1 MEVPMT
7 HRNSSRCDLS
17 QRFALF
23 AQECR
28 ASSPLYERLSLRIA
42 QDDQVLD
49 LAAGARKGQ
58 PVPNLLFAAV
68 HLLLLEGESHPLAD
82 FYSSVTESPNHVDD
96 PYPHFHAFCIT
107 HCERISALLAT
118 RLVQTNEVRRSA
130 CLVPAFGVVAREASG
145 QALALIEIG
154 SSAGLNLRWDRY
166 CYAYG
171 DGQSTGNP
179 AASVA
184 LACDVRGELHP
195 PIPHVLPNVMWR
207 TGTDLNPINVND
219 PEATA
224 WLQALIWPEQRERA
238 TLLEQALAAARL
250 DPPPLR
256 DGNALDLL
264 PELVDAAPDDVILCI
279 FDTYTINQF
288 AAADQE
294 RLAALLDEIAAHRRL
309 FQITISWVGG
319 ESPTLR
325 LTSWTRE
332 ERAER
337 TLARCDAHG
346 AWIEWLVI
354 QK

>member
-1 MEVPMT
+1 MT
-7 HRNSSRCDLS
+7 HRSYSRSQLS

-28 ASSPLYERLSLRIA
+28 ASSPLYERLSLGIA
-42 QDDQVLD
+42 NDDQVLD

-68 HLLLLEGESHPLAD
+68 HLLLLAGDSHPLAD
-82 FYSSVTESPNHVDD
+82 FYPSVTESPNRIDD
-96 PYPHFHAFCIT
+96 PYPYFHAFCIA
-107 HCERISALLAT
+107 HRERISALLVT
-118 RLVQTNEVRRSA
+118 HLVQTNEVRRSA
-130 CLVPAFGVVAREASG
+130 CLVPAFGIVAREAG
-145 QALALIEIG
+145 DQALALIEIG

-166 CYAYG
+166 RYAYG
-171 DGQSTGNP
+171 DGQSTGNS
-179 AASVA
+179 AASVV
-184 LACDVRGELHP
+184 LTCDVRGELHP
-195 PIPHVLPNVMWR
+195 PIPLALPNVVWR
-207 TGTDLNPINVND
+207 AGVDLNPINVND

-224 WLQALIWPEQRERA
+224 WLQALVWPEQRERA

-256 DGNALDLL
+256 AGNALDLL
-264 PELVDAAPDDVILCI
+264 PELVAAAPDDAALCI

-288 AAADQE
+288 TAEDRQQ
-294 RLAALLDEIAAHRRL
+294 LAALLDEIAARRRL
-309 FQITISWVGG
+309 FQVTISWVGG

-325 LTSWTRE
+325 LASWVTG

-346 AWIEWLVI
+346 AWIEWLGSET
-354 QK
+354 